1 MRVLSLFSG
10 VGGMDLGLEAAGHTI
25 VAQCEL
31 GYTTD
36 ADGKRTNTYARE
48 ILCRHWPDVP
58 LHDDV
63 TTLNPKEFRGRVD
76 LVAGGSPC
84 QDLSVAGRRGGLDGA
99 RSGLFWHQCR
109 IADQTA
115 APWVLWEN
123 VAGAFSSNNGADF
136 AAVLWGLTGAL
147 PDVPDGGWRTAGV
160 VVGPKR
166 TAVWRLLD
174 ARWFGVAQRRR
185 RVFVVAGPRGA
196 CGPEVL
202 LEPEGVRG
210 NPEPSRQAGQE
221 VTAAADERTLGRHF
235 VGTVTTNC
243 AKGIGSQN
251 VQEGFAIPT
260 HTGTVTANWSKGPGN
275 TQVDEGH
282 VIAVPQAVSENQ
294 RGEVLL
300 TPYSRQL
307 TTGGGKPGQGYPRVA
322 VPIDMRNAARST
334 GSGAG
339 TQGDGIGED
348 GDPMFTLT
356 GNTMGRPAVATSPA
370 YSVAVRGRDGG
381 SQAELGE
388 PDTANTLRVA
398 RSQTVLTP
406 TLEVRRLTPLECER
420 LMGWPDDH
428 TRWGVT
434 ESGEVIEVADS
445 HRYRACGNGV
455 VAPVAEW
462 IGRRQAVAS

>member
-10 VGGMDLGLEAAGHTI
+10 AGGLDLGLEAAGMSI
-25 VAQCEL
+25 VAQCEI
-31 GYTTD
+31 D
-36 ADGKRTNTYARE
+36 PHARSV
-48 ILCRHWPDVP
+48 LRRHWPFSP

-63 TTLNPKEFRGRVD
+63 TTLDPEEFRGRVD

-99 RSGLFWHQCR
+99 RSGLFWRQCR
-109 IADQTA
+109 IADSVA

-123 VAGAFSSNNGADF
+123 VAGAFSSNDGADF

-147 PDVPDGGWRTAGV
+147 PRVPDGGWRTAGV

-185 RVFVVAGPRGA
+185 RVFVVAGPRGL

-210 NPEPSRQAGQE
+210 DSVPSGEAGQVVAALTANGVGAGGGPDDNAGQAGH
-221 VTAAADERTLGRHF
+221 L
-235 VGTVTTNC
+235 
-243 AKGIGSQN
+243 
-251 VQEGFAIPT
+251 IPT
-260 HTGTVTANWSKGPGN
+260 HTGTVTANWSKGASN

-307 TTGGGKPGQGYPRVA
+307 TTGGGKPGQGYPCVA
-322 VPIDMRNAARST
+322 VAP
-334 GSGAG
+334 
-339 TQGDGIGED
+339 TQGRE
-348 GDPMFTLT
+348 LAEQLA
-356 GNTMGRPAVATSPA
+356 R
-370 YSVAVRGRDGG
+370 
-381 SQAELGE
+381 ELG
-388 PDTANTLRVA
+388 ATLPELSHQDPPV
-398 RSQTVLTP
+398 
-406 TLEVRRLTPLECER
+406 EVRRLTPREAER

-428 TRWGVT
+428 TRWTDTGQ
-434 ESGEVIEVADS
+434 EIADS
-445 HRYRACGNGV
+445 HRYRMCGNGV
-455 VAPVAEW
+455 VAPAAEW
-462 IGRRQAVAS
+462 IGRRILGAVS

>member
-1 MRVLSLFSG
+1 
-10 VGGMDLGLEAAGHTI
+10 
-25 VAQCEL
+25 
-31 GYTTD
+31 
-36 ADGKRTNTYARE
+36 
-48 ILCRHWPDVP
+48 
-58 LHDDV
+58 
-63 TTLNPKEFRGRVD
+63 
-76 LVAGGSPC
+76 
-84 QDLSVAGRRGGLDGA
+84 
-99 RSGLFWHQCR
+99 
-109 IADQTA
+109 
-115 APWVLWEN
+115 
-123 VAGAFSSNNGADF
+123 
-136 AAVLWGLTGAL
+136 
-147 PDVPDGGWRTAGV
+147 VPDGGWRTAGV

-185 RVFVVAGPRGA
+185 RVFVVAGPRGQ

-210 NPEPSRQAGQE
+210 NPEPSRRAGQE

-235 VGTVTTNC
+235 VGTVTTNW

-307 TTGGGKPGQGYPRVA
+307 TTGGGKPGQGYPCVA
-322 VPIDMRNAARST
+322 VPID
-334 GSGAG
+334 
-339 TQGDGIGED
+339 
-348 GDPMFTLT
+348 
-356 GNTMGRPAVATSPA
+356 
-370 YSVAVRGRDGG
+370 
-381 SQAELGE
+381 
-388 PDTANTLRVA
+388 
-398 RSQTVLTP
+398 SQTVLTP

-428 TRWGVT
+428 TRWTDTGQ
-434 ESGEVIEVADS
+434 EIADS
-445 HRYRACGNGV
+445 HRYRMCGNGV
-455 VAPVAEW
+455 VAPVTRW
-462 IGRRQAVAS
+462 IAQRLMSSAAAS